1 MGRYYDDELYHHG
14 IKGQRW
20 GVRRFQN
27 KDGSYTSA
35 GKSHRKTSDSSGNQ
49 NGSTRK
55 GLSDR
60 QKTALKVGAVAVG
73 VTLAAYGGYKANKW
87 VNKQNLLIAA
97 TAGARAGER
106 FTEDVRPKVPTGMNW
121 AHRHH
126 RYVLGNNFAAKAG
139 GEVGA
144 RVSENVYNS
153 TKGAKRLTNAIKA
166 KSITKG
172 KRHIDEFFDY
182 DKEVRRVMKEHA
194 VRTGGQ
200 SQLAK
205 LTRDTLGMGGN
216 YKQEWR
222 YW

>member
-20 GVRRFQN
+20 GIRRFQN

-35 GKSHRKTSDSSGNQ
+35 GKSHRKTSDSSKNQ
-49 NGSTRK
+49 NGTKKR

-87 VNKQNLLIAA
+87 VNKQNLLVAA

-106 FTEDVRPKVPTGMNW
+106 FREDIRPKTPFGPGSIGTSNMIV
-121 AHRHH
+121 
-126 RYVLGNNFAAKAG
+126 GNNFAAKAG

-153 TKGAKRLTNAIKA
+153 TKGVKRLTNALKA

-194 VRTGGQ
+194 VLTGGQ

-205 LTRDTLGMGGN
+205 LTRDTLNRGGN